1 MGKSEENF
9 NAIDWWKKVVFE
21 NYANFEGRA
30 RRKEYWYFQLINI
43 LIILPIVIFGV
54 FSLES
59 SDELPFVFYLL
70 GILFLGIIIPSIAV
84 TVRRLHDI
92 GKSGWFYLI
101 SFIPSVGGLI
111 MLYFTVLDSDSG
123 SNQYGSNP
131 KEFGGRDE
139 INDIGV
145 TQE

>member
-1 MGKSEENF
+1 MGKSEENY

-21 NYANFEGRA
+21 NYANFNGRA
-30 RRKEYWYFQLINI
+30 RRKEYWNFQLINI
-43 LIILPIVIFGV
+43 VSILIIVVIGI
-54 FSLES
+54 SLS
-59 SDELPFVFYLL
+59 GNSDDVPLVFYLF
-70 GILFLGIIIPSIAV
+70 GIIFLGIIIPSIAV

-101 SFIPSVGGLI
+101 SFVPYVGGLI
-111 MLYFTVLDSDSG
+111 MLYFTVLDSEQG

-131 KEFGGRDE
+131 KEFGNDDE
-139 INDIGV
+139 INEIGV